1 MPEFLTRGLIK
12 LERVGILGPRG
23 THSEA
28 AALRLNQ
35 ILSYDRELII
45 CAGIFEVLKAV
56 ENGELDAG
64 FVPVE
69 NSLEGSINITLD
81 TLARSESLVIAR
93 EFIWTVH
100 NHLMAKDGLKISD
113 VKKIFS
119 HSQPLSQCR
128 KFLQQTFSQV
138 ELAET
143 TSTSRAAEIVAA
155 SELSDGY
162 AAICSERAGELNKLV
177 KLASEIQDNAANR
190 TRFFEVRRRTKKIY
204 VTNGDKVLIICQ
216 IDGSR
221 AGSLCEVLKEFAFRH
236 VNMTRIESRPART
249 ELGEYI
255 FFFDLENN
263 VDRRTLNDALGGV
276 KHKSIWLKDLG
287 TFPVISC

>member
-1 MPEFLTRGLIK
+1 MEK
-12 LERVGILGPRG
+12 VGILGPRG
-23 THSEA
+23 THSEE
-28 AALRLNQ
+28 AALRLNE
-35 ILSYDRELII
+35 ILSSNRELVI
-45 CAGIFEVLKAV
+45 CAEIFEVLAAV
-56 ENGELDAG
+56 EAGELDAG

-81 TLARSESLVIAR
+81 TLARSDSLVIAR

-100 NHLMAKDGLKISD
+100 NQLAVKAGVKLGD

-128 KFLQQTFSQV
+128 KFLQKNFPHA
-138 ELAET
+138 ELVST
-143 TSTSRAAEIVAA
+143 TSTSRAAEIVAESSPA
-155 SELSDGY
+155 DGY
-162 AAICSERAGELNKLV
+162 AAICTKRAGQLNNLET
-177 KLASEIQDNAANR
+177 LANEIQDNSANR
-190 TRFFEVRRRTKKIY
+190 TRFFEVRRRPNEKFPTI
-204 VTNGDKVLIICQ
+204 NGDKILIICQ

-263 VDRRTLNDALGGV
+263 VDRRTLNDAIGGV
-276 KHKSIWLKDLG
+276 TKKSIWLKDLG
-287 TFPVISC
+287 TFPVINS

>member
-1 MPEFLTRGLIK
+1 MEKI
-12 LERVGILGPRG
+12 GILGPRG

-28 AALRLNQ
+28 AALRLNE
-35 ILSYDRELII
+35 ILSTNRELVI
-45 CAGIFEVLKAV
+45 CAGIYDIFS
-56 ENGELDAG
+56 ELEEGKIDAG

-69 NSLEGSINITLD
+69 NSLEGSVNITLD
-81 TLARSESLVIAR
+81 TLARSDSLIIAR

-100 NHLMAKDGLKISD
+100 NHLMAKEGVKISE

-119 HSQPLSQCR
+119 HSQPISQCR
-128 KFLQQTFSQV
+128 KFL
-138 ELAET
+138 LNNIPNAEVVIT
-143 TSTSRAAEIVAA
+143 ASTARAAETVAE
-155 SELSDGY
+155 SKISDGY
-162 AAICSERAGELNKLV
+162 AAICAERAGQLNKLV
-177 KLASEIQDNAANR
+177 TLAKEIQDNAANR
-190 TRFFEVRRRTKKIY
+190 TRFFEIRRRKEFSATR
-204 VTNGDKVLIICQ
+204 GDKVLIICQ

-221 AGSLCEVLKEFAFRH
+221 AGALCEVLREFAFRH

-263 VDRRTLNDALGGV
+263 VDRRTLNDAIGGV
-276 KHKSIWLKDLG
+276 LKKSIWLRDLG

>member
-1 MPEFLTRGLIK
+1 M
-12 LERVGILGPRG
+12 ERVGILGPRG

-28 AALRLNQ
+28 AAVRLNQ
-35 ILSYDRELII
+35 ILSSNRELVI
-45 CAGIFEVLKAV
+45 CAGIFEVLAAV
-56 ENGELDAG
+56 EKGELDAG

-69 NSLEGSINITLD
+69 NSLEGSVNITLD
-81 TLARSESLVIAR
+81 TLARSKSLVVER

-100 NHLMAKDGLKISD
+100 NHLMAKDGVKISD

-119 HSQPLSQCR
+119 HAQPLSQCR
-128 KFLQQTFSQV
+128 KFLQQTFSNV
-138 ELAET
+138 ELVET
-143 TSTSRAAEIVAA
+143 TSTSKAAEIVAS

-162 AAICSERAGELNKLV
+162 AAICSERAGEINSLCKI
-177 KLASEIQDNAANR
+177 ASEIQDNAANR
-190 TRFFEVRRRTKKIY
+190 TRFFEVRRRSTKKSSY
-204 VTNGDKVLIICQ
+204 VTQGDKVLIICQ

-276 KHKSIWLKDLG
+276 KRKSIWLKDLG

>member
-1 MPEFLTRGLIK
+1 MEKI
-12 LERVGILGPRG
+12 GILGPRG

-28 AALRLNQ
+28 AALRLNE
-35 ILSYDRELII
+35 ILSTNRELVI
-45 CAGIFEVLKAV
+45 CAGIYDIFS
-56 ENGELDAG
+56 ELEEGKINAG

-69 NSLEGSINITLD
+69 NSLEGSVNITLD
-81 TLARSESLVIAR
+81 TLARSDSLIITR

-100 NHLMAKDGLKISD
+100 NHLMAKEGVKISD

-119 HSQPLSQCR
+119 HSQPISQCR
-128 KFLQQTFSQV
+128 KFL
-138 ELAET
+138 LKNIPNAEIVIT
-143 TSTSRAAEIVAA
+143 ASTARAAETVAE
-155 SELSDGY
+155 SKIGDGY
-162 AAICSERAGELNKLV
+162 AAICAERAGQLNNLV
-177 KLASEIQDNAANR
+177 TLAKEIQDNAANR
-190 TRFFEVRRRTKKIY
+190 TRFFEIRKREKNYSST
-204 VTNGDKVLIICQ
+204 TGDKVLIICQ

-221 AGSLCEVLKEFAFRH
+221 AGALCEVLREFAFRH

-263 VDRRTLNDALGGV
+263 VDRRTLNDAIGGV
-276 KHKSIWLKDLG
+276 LKKSIWLKDLG

>member
-1 MPEFLTRGLIK
+1 MEK
-12 LERVGILGPRG
+12 VGILGPRG
-23 THSEA
+23 THSEEA
-28 AALRLNQ
+28 AIRLNE
-35 ILSYDRELII
+35 ILSSNRELVI
-45 CAGIFEVLKAV
+45 CAEIFEVLAAV
-56 ENGELDAG
+56 ETGELDAG

-81 TLARSESLVIAR
+81 TLARSDSLIISR

-100 NHLMAKDGLKISD
+100 NQLAVKAGVKFGD

-128 KFLQQTFSQV
+128 KFLLKNFPYA
-138 ELAET
+138 ELVST
-143 TSTSRAAEIVAA
+143 TSTSRASEIVAE
-155 SELSDGY
+155 SKISDGY
-162 AAICSERAGELNKLV
+162 AAICTKRACQLNNLET
-177 KLASEIQDNAANR
+177 LATEIQDNSANR
-190 TRFFEVRRRTKKIY
+190 TRFFEVRRRPNEKFPTIQ
-204 VTNGDKVLIICQ
+204 GDKILIICQ

-263 VDRRTLNDALGGV
+263 VDRRTLNDAIGGV
-276 KHKSIWLKDLG
+276 IKKSIWLKDLG

>member
-1 MPEFLTRGLIK
+1 M
-12 LERVGILGPRG
+12 ERVGILGPRG

-28 AALRLNQ
+28 AAIRLNQ
-35 ILSYDRELII
+35 ILSYDRELVI
-45 CAGIFEVLKAV
+45 CGGIFEILKAV
-56 ENGELDAG
+56 ENGGLDAG

-81 TLARSESLVIAR
+81 TLARSESLVIER

-100 NHLMAKDGLKISD
+100 NHLMAKDGVKISD

-119 HSQPLSQCR
+119 HAQPLSQCR
-128 KFLQQTFSQV
+128 KFLQETFSQV

-143 TSTSRAAEIVAA
+143 TSTSRAAEIVSA

-162 AAICSERAGELNKLV
+162 AAICSERAGELNHLV

-190 TRFFEVRRRTKKIY
+190 TRFFEVRRRTKKFY
-204 VTNGDKVLIICQ
+204 VTQGDKVLIICQ

>member
-1 MPEFLTRGLIK
+1 M
-12 LERVGILGPRG
+12 ERVGILGPRG

-28 AALRLNQ
+28 AAIRLNQ
-35 ILSYDRELII
+35 ILSSNRELVI
-45 CAGIFEVLKAV
+45 CAGIFEVLAAV

-69 NSLEGSINITLD
+69 NSLAGSVNITLD
-81 TLARSESLVIAR
+81 TLARSKSLVVER

-100 NHLMAKDGLKISD
+100 NHLMAKDGVKISD

-119 HSQPLSQCR
+119 HAQPLSQCR
-128 KFLQQTFSQV
+128 KFLQQTFSNV
-138 ELAET
+138 ELVET
-143 TSTSRAAEIVAA
+143 TSTSKAAEIVAA
-155 SELSDGY
+155 SSISDGY
-162 AAICSERAGELNKLV
+162 AAICSERAGEINSLCKI
-177 KLASEIQDNAANR
+177 ASEIQDNAANR
-190 TRFFEVRRRTKKIY
+190 TRFFEVRRRSTKKSSY
-204 VTNGDKVLIICQ
+204 VTQGDKVLIICQ

-276 KHKSIWLKDLG
+276 KRKSIWLKDLG

>member
-1 MPEFLTRGLIK
+1 MRGLIE

-28 AALRLNQ
+28 AAIRLNQ
-35 ILSYDRELII
+35 ILSSNRELVI
-45 CAGIFEVLKAV
+45 CAGIFEVLAAV

-69 NSLEGSINITLD
+69 NSLEGSVNITLD
-81 TLARSESLVIAR
+81 TLARSKSLVVER

-100 NHLMAKDGLKISD
+100 NHLMAKDGVKISD

-119 HSQPLSQCR
+119 HAQPLSQCR
-128 KFLQQTFSQV
+128 KFLQQTFSNV
-138 ELAET
+138 ELVET
-143 TSTSRAAEIVAA
+143 TSTSKAAEIVAA

-162 AAICSERAGELNKLV
+162 AAICSERAGEINSLCKI
-177 KLASEIQDNAANR
+177 ASEIQDNAANR
-190 TRFFEVRRRTKKIY
+190 TRFFEVRRRSTKKSSY
-204 VTNGDKVLIICQ
+204 VTQGDKVLIICQ

-276 KHKSIWLKDLG
+276 KRKSIWLKDLG

>member
-1 MPEFLTRGLIK
+1 MQGLIN
-12 LERVGILGPRG
+12 LEKIGILGPRG

-28 AALRLNQ
+28 AAIRLNK
-35 ILSYDRELII
+35 ILSLDRELVI
-45 CAGIFEVLKAV
+45 CAGIFEVLAAV

-69 NSLEGSINITLD
+69 NSLEGSVNITLD
-81 TLARSESLVIAR
+81 TLARSNSLVIYR

-100 NHLMAKDGLKISD
+100 NHLMAKDGVKISD

-119 HSQPLSQCR
+119 HPQPLSQCR
-128 KFLQQTFSQV
+128 KFLQQTFSNV

-143 TSTSRAAEIVAA
+143 TSTSRAAEIAA
-155 SELSDGY
+155 SSELSDGY
-162 AAICSERAGELNKLV
+162 AAICSERAGDLNNLV
-177 KLASEIQDNAANR
+177 MLASEIQDNDANR
-190 TRFFEVRRRTKKIY
+190 TRFFEVRRRSTKKSY
-204 VTNGDKVLIICQ
+204 VTTGDKILIICQ
-216 IDGSR
+216 IDGSH

-276 KHKSIWLKDLG
+276 KRKSIWLKDLG